1 MPISKQQKPPSS
13 REISINPDQAGQ
25 RVDNFLINILKKV
38 PRSHV
43 YQLLRSGQ
51 ARVNKGRK
59 KPSYRLQTHDIVR
72 IPPVWQA
79 ESSFSSPVNV
89 SHAVLDRL
97 RQAVIYEDSDLII
110 INKPTGMAVHGGS
123 GLSFGVIEGL
133 RQLWPSQHY
142 LELVHRLDRE
152 TSGCL
157 MIAKKR
163 SVLRVLHEHLRGNG
177 VDKQYVALVSG
188 RATKDKI
195 VVDQPLKKN
204 VLRSGERIVRV
215 AEEGKPSKT
224 SFRMI
229 ERFKNATFY
238 NIKPHTG
245 RTHQIR
251 VHAEHLGQPI
261 AGDPKYGDDA
271 FNEEMK
277 LLGLNRLFLH
287 AKSLSFT
294 LPGWQQPLYIE
305 AKMEDKLCKLL
316 SRLRYDTT
324 SGREQI

>member
-1 MPISKQQKPPSS
+1 MSISKQQNHTSA
-13 REISINPDQAGQ
+13 REVSINTDQAGQ
-25 RVDNFLINILKKV
+25 RVDNFLINILKKI

-59 KPSYRLQTHDIVR
+59 KPSYRLQANDIVR
-72 IPPVWQA
+72 IPPVWQDETEPA
-79 ESSFSSPVNV
+79 SPANLSSALLS
-89 SHAVLDRL
+89 RL
-97 RQAVIYEDSDLII
+97 RQAVIYEDNDLLI
-110 INKPTGMAVHGGS
+110 INKPSGIAVHGGS

-133 RQLWPSQHY
+133 RQLWPDQRY

-163 SVLRVLHEHLRGNG
+163 SVLRALHEHLRGNG
-177 VDKQYVALVSG
+177 VDKQYIALVMG
-188 RATKDKI
+188 TAKKKKT

-204 VLRSGERIVRV
+204 VLRSGERIVKI
-215 AEEGKPSKT
+215 AEDGKPSRT
-224 SFRMI
+224 TFQVI
-229 ERFKNATFY
+229 EQFKHATLY

-251 VHAEHLGQPI
+251 VHAEYMGQPI
-261 AGDPKYGDDA
+261 AGDPKYGDDL
-271 FNEEMK
+271 FNEKMK
-277 LLGLNRLFLH
+277 SLKLNRLFLH

-294 LPGWQQPLYIE
+294 LPGRDKPLYIE
-305 AKMEDKLCKLL
+305 SKMEDKLCKLL
-316 SRLRYDTT
+316 QKLRHDA
-324 SGREQI
+324 SSD

>member
-1 MPISKQQKPPSS
+1 MSISKQQNHTSA
-13 REISINPDQAGQ
+13 REVSISTDQAGQ
-25 RVDNFLINILKKV
+25 RVDNFLINILKKI

-59 KPSYRLQTHDIVR
+59 KPSYRLQANDVVR
-72 IPPVWQA
+72 IPPVWQDET
-79 ESSFSSPVNV
+79 ESTSPANV
-89 SHAVLDRL
+89 SSSVLDRL
-97 RQAVIYEDSDLII
+97 RQAVIYEDNGLLI
-110 INKPTGMAVHGGS
+110 INKPSGMAVHGGS

-133 RQLWPSQHY
+133 RQLWPDQHY

-163 SVLRVLHEHLRGNG
+163 SVLRVLHDHLRGNG
-177 VDKQYVALVSG
+177 VDKQYVALVMG
-188 RATKDKI
+188 VAKKNKT

-204 VLRSGERIVRV
+204 VLRSGERIVRI
-215 AEEGKPSKT
+215 ADDGKPSRT
-224 SFRMI
+224 TFCVA
-229 ERFKNATFY
+229 EQFKQTTFY

-251 VHAEHLGQPI
+251 VHAEYMEQPI
-261 AGDPKYGDDA
+261 AGDPKYGDDS
-271 FNEEMK
+271 FNVKMK
-277 LLGLNRLFLH
+277 SQGLNQLFLH

-294 LPGWQQPLYIE
+294 LPGWDQPLYIE

-316 SRLRYDTT
+316 QRLRHDT
-324 SGREQI
+324 S

>member
-1 MPISKQQKPPSS
+1 MPISKQQNHTPA
-13 REISINPDQAGQ
+13 REVSISTDQAGQ
-25 RVDNFLINILKKV
+25 RVDNFLINILKKI

-59 KPSYRLQTHDIVR
+59 KPSYRLQANDIVR
-72 IPPVWQA
+72 IPPVWQDETGPA
-79 ESSFSSPVNV
+79 SPANLSSALLN
-89 SHAVLDRL
+89 RL
-97 RQAVIYEDSDLII
+97 RQAIIYEDKDLLI
-110 INKPTGMAVHGGS
+110 INKPSGMAVHGGS

-133 RQLWPSQHY
+133 RQLWPDQRY

-177 VDKQYVALVSG
+177 IDKQYIALVMG
-188 RATKDKI
+188 TAKKEKT

-204 VLRSGERIVRV
+204 VLRSGERIVRISDD
-215 AEEGKPSKT
+215 GKPSRT
-224 SFRMI
+224 TFRVI
-229 ERFKNATFY
+229 EQFKHATFY

-251 VHAEHLGQPI
+251 VHAEYMGQPI
-261 AGDPKYGDDA
+261 AGDPKYGDDF
-271 FNEEMK
+271 FNEQMK
-277 LLGLNRLFLH
+277 SLKLNRLFLH

-294 LPGWQQPLYIE
+294 LPGWEQPLYIE
-305 AKMEDKLCKLL
+305 SKMEDHLCKLL
-316 SRLRYDTT
+316 QKLRHDTT
-324 SGREQI
+324 